1 MAADQIRTDETP
13 SYDDLLVFST
23 PKPLWV
29 CAAADACPCW
39 EQPDMG
45 EDSVEVDLLPHVGSS
60 LTWGKIRW
68 RWISSP
74 SGDPVERRR
83 GGVL

>member
-1 MAADQIRTDETP
+1 MAADQIRADETP

-45 EDSVEVDLLPHVGSS
+45 EDSVEVDILPS
-60 LTWGKIRW
+60 W
-68 RWISSP
+68 
-74 SGDPVERRR
+74 
-83 GGVL
+83 